1 MYFCALVP
9 NNMKTTQNIY
19 FHSCCFVSPYRVLLR
34 CLCVWYL
41 KSSKALIIH
50 VSRNVFIS
58 RQRELCIH
66 FGVILLTYL
75 KNTEN
80 IVFFFCIVIL
90 FFHKACFASV
100 QAFWYKSSSKTLKK
114 YYFFDN
120 FVFYSHIEC
129 FPFLFFRVLVPNT
142 LINTQNLRFWKFLF
156 LSPIDCTLHEFRR
169 FGT

>member
-50 VSRNVFIS
+50 VSRNVFVS
-58 RQRELCIH
+58 RHRELCIH

-80 IVFFFCIVIL
+80 IVFFLYCYFV
-90 FFHKACFASV
+90 FHKACFASV
-100 QAFWYKSSSKTLKK
+100 QAFWYRSSSKTQKK
-114 YYFFDN
+114 ILFFFKFC
-120 FVFYSHIEC
+120 FVFSYRMDAFHFFI
-129 FPFLFFRVLVPNT
+129 FLE
-142 LINTQNLRFWKFLF
+142 FWCLTR
-156 LSPIDCTLHEFRR
+156 S
-169 FGT
+169 